1 MRILTD
7 FCTDVSNEL
16 LAITKGRGAHHCL
29 FSPHHMS
36 QTMCQQYFLFIGRMC
51 RTKKGIDILKNTDII
66 KQ

>member
-7 FCTDVSNEL
+7 FCTDLSNEL
-16 LAITKGRGAHHCL
+16 LAITKGRSAHSCL
-29 FSPHHMS
+29 FSPQHMV
-36 QTMCQQYFLFIGRMC
+36 QTNCQQYFLFIGRIS